1 MKKCVVIGGGFAG
14 LSAGVYLSK
23 ADFQVEILEASPKLG
38 GRAFSFKEPHTETVV
53 DNGQHILMGCYKET
67 LEFFKLIQAG
77 NNLIRQ
83 KNLRVN
89 FLKEN
94 FNKYSLN
101 AFPFPYPFNL
111 SFGLLNYRAVSV
123 ADRLKI
129 LSLFVKLFLK
139 SKEDLNV
146 YSVYEWL
153 IKENQNEN
161 TIKGFWEILAVSAL
175 NSSIHEASAKIFS
188 DILKEIFLNG
198 NKSSTLILPKYGLS
212 ETYCKDSREYIEGYE
227 GKINLTEEV
236 KELVPDSGRIKVI
249 KTNKREIVEFD
260 YIISAVP
267 PYALEKFL
275 PSLYNFD
282 ELKFKYSC
290 ILTIHLWLRENPL
303 DLTFY
308 GLINSP
314 VHWIFNHGSHVTLV
328 ISDANK
334 YLNSSKEEIIEMVSI
349 ELDKFV
355 GIKKRDIKFSRV
367 IKEKRSTFIP
377 SREIINRRP
386 QTVTQIENF
395 FLSGDWTDTGLP
407 STIESAVKSGKTAA
421 EKIIKHVNHNKS
433 GNQL

>member
-1 MKKCVVIGGGFAG
+1 
-14 LSAGVYLSK
+14 
-23 ADFQVEILEASPKLG
+23 
-38 GRAFSFKEPHTETVV
+38 
-53 DNGQHILMGCYKET
+53 
-67 LEFFKLIQAG
+67 
-77 NNLIRQ
+77 
-83 KNLRVN
+83 
-89 FLKEN
+89 
-94 FNKYSLN
+94 
-101 AFPFPYPFNL
+101 
-111 SFGLLNYRAVSV
+111 
-123 ADRLKI
+123 
-129 LSLFVKLFLK
+129 
-139 SKEDLNV
+139 
-146 YSVYEWL
+146 
-153 IKENQNEN
+153 
-161 TIKGFWEILAVSAL
+161 
-175 NSSIHEASAKIFS
+175 
-188 DILKEIFLNG
+188 
-198 NKSSTLILPKYGLS
+198 
-212 ETYCKDSREYIEGYE
+212 
-227 GKINLTEEV
+227 
-236 KELVPDSGRIKVI
+236 
-249 KTNKREIVEFD
+249 
-260 YIISAVP
+260 
-267 PYALEKFL
+267 
-275 PSLYNFD
+275 
-282 ELKFKYSC
+282 
-290 ILTIHLWLRENPL
+290 LWLRENPL